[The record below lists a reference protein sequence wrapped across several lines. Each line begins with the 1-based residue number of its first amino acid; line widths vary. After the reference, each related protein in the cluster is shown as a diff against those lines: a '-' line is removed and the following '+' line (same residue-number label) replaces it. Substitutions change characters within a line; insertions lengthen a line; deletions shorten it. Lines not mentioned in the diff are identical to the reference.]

1 MKRWTALLLAL
12 VMLALAACAKGGTDW
27 KEQYDLGAKYL
38 SDGNYQEAILA
49 FSAAIEIEPK
59 AADAY
64 VGRADAY
71 VGAAVELADG
81 GITPGTEQ
89 SGQILT
95 YLQNAEADYETA
107 LSLAEAG
114 GDLSES
120 VETVEQKLAQTTERK
135 NQVAEQEKA
144 AAGSDVIPED
154 SAEEEELE
162 AARAETARTLA
173 LLDYG
178 LIVTALEEMGAQEL
192 CWTCRDSDQS
202 GYPELYLEAVT
213 SPVSG
218 RYGQLFADAETEDFE
233 AYTATGAAGG
243 SSFCLLNLDGN
254 ETVLWSRGYYTVGTT
269 FADYLAWNGGW
280 ETFASMNQ
288 EGSYDENGAFQASG
302 EANWNGEPVSLEE
315 FSTLEMSALT
325 TLDYDSP
332 ALDSVTVSR
341 AWPSVLETLEN
352 WAEKRGLAWSGLTD
366 LDGDGLKEQVFLLQG
381 AANFWFDR
389 LSWEMLW
396 EDELFL
402 DYRDARTTA
411 IVASQSGD
419 GVLLRMVRLDGW
431 SGTEPEV
438 TADGLI
444 LDGTAYTYHSAG
456 TALTVST
463 SALNWSGVYVYN
475 DGSLGEIFAVTG
487 VSDQTVTGVYVYGL
501 ASGSYS
507 SRTFTWS
514 ISPNDPAMA
523 TEPFQNGTDQVI
535 YYRLRDDGITADYPD
550 GWWADRDYR
559 YVCKTENASQ
569 YIDHPALPADL
580 TAAGKSETGTVEPE
594 PDPVTAD
601 VRTPFYGIWTGA
613 FQNRADADAFAAA
626 MQSSGLPAAVYLTS
640 DWSNLNAAPWYVIS
654 AGEYATEV
662 EANAALSSVQ
672 AAGYDNAYVKYT
684 GNSR

>member
-12 VMLALAACAKGGTDW
+12 AMLALAACAKGGTDW

-71 VGAAVELADG
+71 IGAAVELADG

-89 SGQILT
+89 SEQILT

-107 LSLAEAG
+107 LNLAEAG
-114 GDLSES
+114 SDLSES
-120 VETVEQKLAQTTERK
+120 VETVEQKLAETTERK
-135 NQVAEQEKA
+135 DQVAKQEEA

-154 SAEEEELE
+154 GADEEELE

-173 LLDYG
+173 RLDYG
-178 LIVTALEEMGAQEL
+178 LIIAALDEMGAQEL
-192 CWTCRDSDQS
+192 CWACRDSDQS
-202 GYPELYLEAVT
+202 GYPELYIEAVT
-213 SPVSG
+213 SPGSG
-218 RYGQLFADAETEDFE
+218 RYGQLFADAETEYFE

-254 ETVLWSRGYYTVGTT
+254 EAVLWSQGYYTIGTT
-269 FADYLAWNGGW
+269 FAHYAIWNGGW
-280 ETFASMNQ
+280 ENFASMNQ
-288 EGSYDENGAFQASG
+288 EGSYDENGTFQASG

-315 FSTLEMSALT
+315 FSTLEMSSLT
-325 TLDYDSP
+325 MMDYDNP

-341 AWPSVLETLEN
+341 AWPSVLETVEN

-389 LSWEMLW
+389 LSWELLW

-402 DYRDARTTA
+402 NYRDMRTTA
-411 IVASQSGD
+411 IVASQRED

-431 SGTEPEV
+431 SGAEPEV
-438 TADGLI
+438 TADGLV
-444 LDGTAYTYHSAG
+444 LDGAAYTYHSEG
-456 TALTVST
+456 TALTAGT

-475 DGSLGEIFAVTG
+475 DGSLGEIFAVTD
-487 VSDQTVTGVYVYGL
+487 VSGQTVSGVYVFGL

-514 ISPNDPAMA
+514 ISPNDPATA
-523 TEPFQNGTDQVI
+523 TEPFQNGIDQVI
-535 YYRLRDDGITADYPD
+535 YRLRDDGITADYPG

-559 YVCKTENASQ
+559 YVCKTEDASQ
-569 YIDHPALPADL
+569 YIDHPALPADF
-580 TAAGKSETGTVEPE
+580 TAAGKSETGTAKPE

-613 FQNRADADAFAAA
+613 FRDKADADAFAAA
-626 MQSSGLPAAVYLTS
+626 MRDKGLTASVYNTA
-640 DWSNLNAAPWYVIS
+640 DWSNLNPDPWYVIS
-654 AGEYATEV
+654 TGEYATEA
-662 EANAALSSVQ
+662 EANAVLSSVQ

-684 GNSR
+684 GNPR

>member
-12 VMLALAACAKGGTDW
+12 AMLALAACAKGGTDW

-120 VETVEQKLAQTTERK
+120 VETVEQKLAETTERK
-135 NQVAEQEKA
+135 NQVAEREEA
-144 AAGSDVIPED
+144 AAGSDIIPED

-202 GYPELYLEAVT
+202 GYPELYIEAVT

-254 ETVLWSRGYYTVGTT
+254 ETVLWSQGYYTIGTT
-269 FADYLAWNGGW
+269 FADYLAWNGDW
-280 ETFASMNQ
+280 ETFASMSQ

-325 TLDYDSP
+325 MLDYDNP

-341 AWPSVLETLEN
+341 AWPSVLETVEN

-366 LDGDGLKEQVFLLQG
+366 LDSDGLKEQVFLLQG

-475 DGSLGEIFAVTG
+475 DGSLGEIFAVTC
-487 VSDQTVTGVYVYGL
+487 VSDQTVSGVYVYGL

-523 TEPFQNGTDQVI
+523 TEPFQNGTDQI
-535 YYRLRDDGITADYPD
+535 IYRLRDDGITADYPD

-654 AGEYATEV
+654 AGEYATEA